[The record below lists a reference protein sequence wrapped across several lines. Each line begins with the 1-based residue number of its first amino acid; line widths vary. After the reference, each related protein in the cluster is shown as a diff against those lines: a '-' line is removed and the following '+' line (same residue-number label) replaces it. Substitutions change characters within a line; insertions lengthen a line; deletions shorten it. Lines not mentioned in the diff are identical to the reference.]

1 MHLRRKSRG
10 FIDGTMLF
18 LAALVFACNDDSG
31 TGNGDPKD
39 DPANSAYKSPNTYQ
53 VAVFDNYT
61 VRDAARNRNIKILIR
76 YPRSAPS
83 PLPVIIWSHGGGP
96 NPNGQNS
103 YNEWGEALA
112 GAGYAV
118 IHLAHD
124 DDAYNAHCGAL
135 GIPASECEQIDFTK
149 EVSEGGTLGVLWYNR
164 PRDASAV
171 VNDFAGIENA
181 SGLKFD
187 RNRIGAGGHSGGAH
201 TVMNL
206 AGAFVDVSPSLH
218 NLQSFD
224 IRFSAFLACSP
235 QGIGRLGMT
244 ANSWRSIV
252 VPMMVQ
258 TGAADVTTGEDA
270 AGRLDS
276 FNRMPP
282 PAKYLLYLDSP
293 TANHGTFG
301 LNPNT
306 GDVKLEPYVS
316 ASGIAF
322 FDAYLRNL
330 SAARDWLNANKVQ
343 AWSGGVAKMTV
354 KL

>member
-1 MHLRRKSRG
+1 MQFRRKSSG
-10 FIDGTMLF
+10 LVNGTVMF
-18 LAALVFACNDDSG
+18 LAALLFACSNDGG
-31 TGNGDPKD
+31 TGNDDPKD
-39 DPANSAYKSPNTYQ
+39 DPANSAYKSPSTYQ

-61 VRDAARNRNIKILIR
+61 VRDATRNRNIKILIR

-83 PLPVIIWSHGGGP
+83 PLPVIIWSHGGGA

-118 IHLAHD
+118 IHMAHD
-124 DDAYNAHCGAL
+124 DDAYNAHCGVL
-135 GIPASECEQIDFTK
+135 GIPASECEPSDFSK

-171 VNDFAGIENA
+171 VNDFTAIENA

-187 RNRIGAGGHSGGAH
+187 RNRLGVGGHSGGAH
-201 TVMNL
+201 TVMSL
-206 AGAFVDVSPSLH
+206 AGAIVDVSPSVH
-218 NLQSFD
+218 NMRSFD

-244 ANSWRSIV
+244 ANSWSSIA

-258 TGAADVTTGEDA
+258 TGAADVTTGENA

-282 PAKYLLYLDSP
+282 PEKYLLYLDSP
-293 TANHGTFG
+293 SANHATFG

-322 FDAYLRNL
+322 FDVYLRNL
-330 SAARDWLNANKVQ
+330 SEARTWLISNKIGT
-343 AWSGGVAKMTV
+343 WSGGVAKITA
-354 KL
+354 K